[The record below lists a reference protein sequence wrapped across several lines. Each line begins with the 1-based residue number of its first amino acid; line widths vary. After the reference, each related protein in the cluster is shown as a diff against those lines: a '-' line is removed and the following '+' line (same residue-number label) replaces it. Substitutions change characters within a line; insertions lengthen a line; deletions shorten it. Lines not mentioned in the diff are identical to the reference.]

1 MGDDEQR
8 VGRVDRLMGKMDREL
23 NQHKD
28 GDPIPTLD
36 IYYPYLKSTFDE
48 FNLKKM
54 LCKKRN
60 TEKLID
66 RGDEIVNENDLE
78 DELCDKNIEKLL
90 RNNKGDAS

>member
-1 MGDDEQR
+1 
-8 VGRVDRLMGKMDREL
+8 
-23 NQHKD
+23 
-28 GDPIPTLD
+28 
-36 IYYPYLKSTFDE
+36 
-48 FNLKKM
+48 M

-90 RNNKGDAS
+90 INNKGEASNFV